1 MASRI
6 SCLVLTVSALLMAVT
21 LFYSALPGP
30 SDSFVTA
37 AGRSP
42 SLRSTLG
49 QRLEKTSLQA
59 EEDEKQAVAVPGRR
73 PRVPTAA
80 DEQYG
85 KPPPTEAPLATS
97 NTLFNFFSVAIGL
110 LLVVVL
116 IKTWL
121 DINEFSGVVID

>member
-6 SCLVLTVSALLMAVT
+6 TCLVLAAGALLLAA
-21 LFYSALPGP
+21 LAFYSVLPEP
-30 SDSFVTA
+30 SESFVA
-37 AGRSP
+37 VSGRTP
-42 SLRSTLG
+42 SLRS
-49 QRLEKTSLQA
+49 KTSLYA
-59 EEDEKQAVAVPGRR
+59 EDSEKQAVAVPGRR

-85 KPPPTEAPLATS
+85 KPPPTEAPVATS